1 MLTTST
7 RRFLPVLTLTLLVA
21 PLAACELAMANLHA
35 EAREP
40 WSQKFT
46 LAPNGRLELENT
58 NGSITVEPATG
69 PEIEVT
75 AERIAKAATDE
86 AAKELLKQVEVQ
98 VEQSGDRLR
107 LKSKYPRDLHMARVE
122 IRYSVKV
129 PASVSVKLENTNGK
143 ITLTNLA
150 NAVDASTTN
159 GGVSGSGLTGAV
171 KASTTNGGLDIDVNA
186 VDKAG
191 IELSTTNGGVSLH
204 LPSAAK
210 ADVSAS
216 CVNGGISMNG
226 LTLDKTSDSSSRRQ
240 VEGRLNGGGPRVRV
254 ETVNGGVRI
263 AGK

>member
-1 MLTTST
+1 MPNTRL
-7 RRFLPVLTLTLLVA
+7 RRFLPLLAVTLLIT

-46 LAPNGRLELENT
+46 LPPNGRLELENT
-58 NGSITVEPATG
+58 NGGITVEPATG
-69 PEIEVT
+69 QEIEVS
-75 AERIAKAATDE
+75 AERIAKASSDE
-86 AAKELLKQVEVQ
+86 AAKDLLKQVEIQ

-107 LKSKYPRDLHMARVE
+107 VKSKYPRDLHMARVE
-122 IRYSVKV
+122 IRYTVKV
-129 PASVSVKLENTNGK
+129 PASISVKLENTNGK

-150 NAVDASTTN
+150 NSVDASTTN
-159 GGVSGSGLTGAV
+159 GGVSASGLTGTV

-186 VDKAG
+186 VAKDG

-204 LPSAAK
+204 LPSSSK

-216 CVNGGISMNG
+216 CVNGGISVDH
-226 LTLDKTSDSSSRRQ
+226 LTLDKSSDSSRRH
-240 VEGRLNGGGPRVRV
+240 VEGRLNGGGPRVKV